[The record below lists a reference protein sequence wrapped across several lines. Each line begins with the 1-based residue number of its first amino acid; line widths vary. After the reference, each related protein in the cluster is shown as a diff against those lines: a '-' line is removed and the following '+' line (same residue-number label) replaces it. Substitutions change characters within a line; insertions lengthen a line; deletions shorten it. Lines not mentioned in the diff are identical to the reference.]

1 MVDSNDLPPKVYR
14 KLLSSIYQQNRKDAQ
29 AIKDNWSRNGNPILQ
44 KESRYFSPRTR
55 GNVLTQ
61 EYIKKMAEKPEKAH
75 IKRIPIESNFGSGP
89 TVIKENKPPKGIK
102 LNPKYRKNE
111 SSLSAPKIEIGKK
124 QKINDSYYK
133 YFYLDNFNSVK
144 QNQNDIDIKN
154 KVSKYIN
161 KNKYNYKYRED
172 FKIDQEMKII

>member
-44 KESRYFSPRTR
+44 KENRYFSPRTR

-89 TVIKENKPPKGIK
+89 TVIKESPITKGIK
-102 LNPKYRKNE
+102 LNPKIRKNQ
-111 SSLSAPKIEIGKK
+111 SSLSAPKIEIGNKSKNLK
-124 QKINDSYYK
+124 QDSYYK
-133 YFYLDNFNSVK
+133 YFYLDNFNSIK

-161 KNKYNYKYRED
+161 KNNYN
-172 FKIDQEMKII
+172 

>member
-14 KLLSSIYQQNRKDAQ
+14 KLLSSNYQQNRKDA
-29 AIKDNWSRNGNPILQ
+29 KSLKENWTRNGNPILQ

-55 GNVLTQ
+55 GNILTQ

-89 TVIKENKPPKGIK
+89 TVIKESKPMKGIR
-102 LNPKYRKNE
+102 LNPKIRKNE
-111 SSLSAPKIEIGKK
+111 SSLSAPKIEIGRKPK
-124 QKINDSYYK
+124 NDNYYK

-154 KVSKYIN
+154 KVSKYI
-161 KNKYNYKYRED
+161 
-172 FKIDQEMKII
+172 IIKIIINIEKISK

>member
-75 IKRIPIESNFGSGP
+75 IKRIPIESSFGSGP
-89 TVIKENKPPKGIK
+89 TVIKESKPPKGIK

-124 QKINDSYYK
+124 PKINDSYYK

-161 KNKYNYKYRED
+161 KNKYNYINIE
-172 FKIDQEMKII
+172 KISK